1 MLIHLE
7 YLKQITIFAEENNTR
22 IMEEITIYIAV
33 DGTRFDSK
41 GNCEYYES
49 ICKNVSNVMGR
60 LRQNNEVS
68 SRIAIRQD
76 IDVVREVKQ
85 DFFLICAEVI
95 HSYSQWFKEVADG
108 TRHISHAGRILS
120 DYSNDFP
127 ILYNAY
133 FRLEC
138 ISETSGIEY
147 EQPYFSNHEIVFNG
161 VII

>member
-1 MLIHLE
+1 
-7 YLKQITIFAEENNTR
+7 
-22 IMEEITIYIAV
+22 MEGIRIYIAV

-49 ICKNVSNVMGR
+49 VIDNVNNIMSR
-60 LRQNNEVS
+60 LRPNKEVS

-76 IDVVREVKQ
+76 VDVVREVKQ

-95 HSYSQWFKEVADG
+95 HSYSQLFKEVACG

-120 DYSNDFP
+120 DYSKDFP
-127 ILYNAY
+127 ILYDSY

-138 ISETSGIEY
+138 INDCSGIEY
-147 EQPYFSNHEIVFNG
+147 QQPYFVNHEIDFKG
-161 VII
+161 VVI

>member
-1 MLIHLE
+1 
-7 YLKQITIFAEENNTR
+7 
-22 IMEEITIYIAV
+22 MEEITIYKAV

-41 GNCEYYES
+41 ANCEYYES
-49 ICKNVSNVMGR
+49 IYKNVSNIMAR
-60 LRQNNEVS
+60 IRPNKEVS

-85 DFFLICAEVI
+85 DFFLICSEAI
-95 HSYSQWFKEVADG
+95 TPFSQRFKEVAYC

-120 DYSNDFP
+120 DYSKDCP
-127 ILYNAY
+127 ILYDAY

-147 EQPYFSNHEIVFNG
+147 MQPYFANHEIEFDG

>member
-1 MLIHLE
+1 M
-7 YLKQITIFAEENNTR
+7 KK
-22 IMEEITIYIAV
+22 ITIYESN
-33 DGTRFDSK
+33 DGTRFDK
-41 GNCEYYES
+41 KADCEYYES
-49 ICKNVSNVMGR
+49 ICKNVNNVMGR

-68 SRIAIRQD
+68 IRIAIRQD

-95 HSYSQWFKEVADG
+95 HSFSQWFKEVADG

-120 DYSNDFP
+120 DYNNDFP
-127 ILYNAY
+127 ILYGAY

-138 ISETSGIEY
+138 ISETSGVEY
-147 EQPYFSNHEIVFNG
+147 EQPYFANHEIEFDG